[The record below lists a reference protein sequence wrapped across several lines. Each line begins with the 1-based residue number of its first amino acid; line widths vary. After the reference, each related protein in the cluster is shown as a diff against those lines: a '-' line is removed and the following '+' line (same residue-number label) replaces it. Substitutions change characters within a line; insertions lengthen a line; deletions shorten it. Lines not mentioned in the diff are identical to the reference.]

1 MFSTQSGSSRLSAHT
16 YAAALALAAIAVSYA
31 MLSVFYFYE
40 DFFQYLGNG
49 APTMT
54 DRTGW
59 IVWVG
64 PAANADGYYLVS
76 ILSPWRILGALLA
89 VGMLSVSSLALWR
102 NRPRARALSLITL
115 WGVLFP
121 QILWYTEFL
130 VDWHQGQGLLE
141 SFMLAVAVCALPT
154 ALLSRSGR
162 ALADWSCS
170 NPGRLLGFAVASAWI
185 GFAATEFMDHAY
197 QLDSWTAYSGALAA
211 VVLSIVAVRGIYHL
225 RTWGLVA
232 GVGAAVALAMIP
244 LAATWTSYVPNGT
257 IIGQGFID
265 GLHSTTAGSDCRA
278 SLSML
283 IPMAALCALAAPFL
297 SAFVRKLGNR

>member
-1 MFSTQSGSSRLSAHT
+1 MFSTQSGSTRLSART
-16 YAAALALAAIAVSYA
+16 YAAAFALAALAVSYA
-31 MLSVFYFYE
+31 MLSVFYFHE
-40 DFFQYLGNG
+40 DFFQFLGNG

-64 PAANADGYYLVS
+64 PAASDGYYLVS

-89 VGMLSVSSLALWR
+89 VGMLGASSLALWR

-121 QILWYTEFL
+121 QMLWYTEFL
-130 VDWHQGQGLLE
+130 VDWHQGQGLLQA
-141 SFMLAVAVCALPT
+141 FLLAVTVCALPT
-154 ALLSRSGR
+154 ALLSRPGR

-197 QLDSWTAYSGALAA
+197 QLDSWTAYGGSLAA
-211 VVLSIVAVRGIYHL
+211 VLLAILAVKGIYNL

-232 GVGAAVALAMIP
+232 GVAAAVALAMIP

-265 GLHSTTAGSDCRA
+265 GLHSTTASSDGRA

-283 IPMAALCALAAPFL
+283 LPLAALCGLAAPFL
-297 SAFVRKLGNR
+297 RAFVRKLGNR